1 MSPMKLC
8 PHCGQSL
15 AEEILSCPAC
25 GSEVRQG
32 RSYIDDYRIVDVL
45 HEGYSSILCR
55 AIKDGTDTSV
65 MIRIFTLQSGVNE
78 EIAGRLRRE
87 LEELKKLPEDYFVR
101 HFEVRRSVDGLW
113 YRVSEWIDTE
123 NWGTLLASGVLD
135 DYHVAF
141 RLFARIASILEGLH
155 RIGHFIPHLILD
167 DILVF
172 KGEGEELEVKIDYKL
187 SRFLD
192 PDLDRPGPMLKTLLS
207 RHPDIIHQRP
217 LDFRSD
223 IWSLGKIFIELL
235 TADYNILDFKEK
247 IEELPLPHEAE
258 VLFKIMMADDPNLRP
273 QSMAAVADTLS
284 RIDAKQ
290 IDIAM
295 QRRRKTA
302 PLPVREI
309 VGLKRWIR
317 LLVILV
323 LIFGLLA
330 GFIWYYLAS
339 KTSDSEAILSEFANQ
354 YAGAVAFVMVEY
366 WVRDDANIYY
376 RNRTEGTAFL
386 VDRQGHLLTNR
397 HVACPWLEDNKF
409 YSVINR
415 FRLAQHPLQLE
426 YRMYLWFEGQK
437 AFKRLPDVSESD
449 ESVDMYFLDSA
460 YSTIGPQNLTI
471 AGVGKVPVK
480 TWQRILS
487 PLGDD
492 FAVLKIETV
501 PANIHPLPLDQ
512 KMNPLNIQKLSPV
525 IALGFPLG
533 SSAQE
538 HRVNVSV
545 TRGHV
550 RRAFENFLQVDS
562 SLYRGNSGGP
572 IIDLNGKVIGI
583 ASSVAIDYSIGL
595 MPVATPL
602 SDLGMVLPITK
613 AASFLEEI
621 KAGRLKWNGVLD
633 LAVQTKI
640 RQITDLADNRDWQ
653 SAMELA
659 DRELLESHDP
669 ALVMTAAVMHFCAED
684 YQGADRLFK
693 RALSMDSENGH
704 ALMMLF
710 LIDWLNNDAAES
722 PHRRELIILDWRS
735 PHEFFGFLV
744 KLVEEKIDETT
755 AMAGGYTAHENSWLR
770 YISGLKAARRAN
782 LVSAENHFKEAALAA
797 EGNSWI
803 FYLALAGLEKVQQ
816 QRLALLKDSSR
827 QRAYQSEIEATNA
840 NLMSLRQHLAEK
852 RLQLT
857 PLITRL
863 KQPGITPT
871 EKKRLLEEMRRIN
884 PTDSRILIA
893 LVYLDTMNADWN
905 PALKNI
911 RTFLALSGRENR
923 DRLRAG
929 LLEAELLKLVNEPA
943 NAEMKLKAFKQ
954 GIYDQWYRNIAECL
968 LGEKSAQSL
977 ISAAMEDPQYIL
989 TANTALGLWAEGAG
1003 DRQMAVTYYREALVS
1018 YQDYLQEYDLARER
1032 IRMLREK

>member
-1 MSPMKLC
+1 MKLC
-8 PHCGQSL
+8 PDCGQAL
-15 AEEILSCPAC
+15 AEEILTCPAC

-55 AIKDGTDTSV
+55 AIKDDTDTSV

-101 HFEVRRSVDGLW
+101 HFEVRKSSDGLW
-113 YRVSEWIDTE
+113 YRVSEWIDAE
-123 NWGTLLASGVLD
+123 NWGTLLASGALD

-141 RLFARIASILEGLH
+141 KLFARIASILEGLH

-172 KGEGEELEVKIDYKL
+172 KGEGEALEVKIDYKL

-192 PDLDRPGPMLKTLLS
+192 PDLDRPGPMLKALLNQ
-207 RHPDIIHQRP
+207 HPDIIHQRP

-235 TADYNILDFKEK
+235 TADYNIIDFQDK
-247 IEELPLPHEAE
+247 IEELTLPHEAE
-258 VLFKIMMADDPNLRP
+258 VLFKIMTADDPNLRP
-273 QSMAAVADTLS
+273 QSMIAVAETLS
-284 RIDAKQ
+284 RIDDKE
-290 IDIAM
+290 IEIAM
-295 QRRRKTA
+295 QSRPKAAALQT
-302 PLPVREI
+302 REI
-309 VGLKRWIR
+309 LGLKRWIR

-323 LIFGLLA
+323 LIFGLSA

-354 YAGAVAFVMVEY
+354 YAGGVAFVMVEY
-366 WVRDDANIYY
+366 WVRDDKNTYY

-386 VDRQGHLLTNR
+386 ADRQGYLLTNR

-409 YSVINR
+409 YSIINR
-415 FRLAQHPLQLE
+415 FRLDQHPLQLE

-437 AFKRLPDVSESD
+437 AFKRLPDVSESE
-449 ESVDMYFLDSA
+449 ESVDIYFLDSA
-460 YSTIGPQNLTI
+460 YSTLGPRQVSI
-471 AGVGKVPVK
+471 AGVGQVPVK

-501 PANIHPLPLDQ
+501 PANIHPLPLDH
-512 KMNPLNIQKLSPV
+512 KMNPLKIQKLSPV
-525 IALGFPLG
+525 IAIGFPLG

-550 RRAFENFLQVDS
+550 RRTFDNFLQVDS

-572 IIDLNGKVIGI
+572 IIDIHGKVIGI
-583 ASSVAIDYSIGL
+583 ASSVAVDYTLGL

-613 AASFLEEI
+613 AAAFLEEI
-621 KAGRLKWNGVLD
+621 KAGHLKWNGVLD
-633 LAVQTKI
+633 LAVQIKI
-640 RQITDLADNRDWQ
+640 KQITELADHRDWQ

-659 DRELLESHDP
+659 DRELLKSPDP
-669 ALVMTAAVMHFCAED
+669 ALVMAAAIMHFCTED
-684 YQGADRLFK
+684 FQGADRLFR

-704 ALMMLF
+704 ARMMLF
-710 LIDWLNNDAAES
+710 LIDWMNNAAAES
-722 PHRRELIILDWRS
+722 AHRRELIKLDWRS
-735 PHEFFGFLV
+735 PHEFFGHLV
-744 KLVEEKIDETT
+744 NLVEDKVDETT
-755 AMAGGYTAHENSWLR
+755 AIAGGYTAYENSWLR
-770 YISGLKAARRAN
+770 YISGLKAARNAD
-782 LVSAENHFKEAALAA
+782 LVYAENLFKEAVLKA
-797 EGNSWI
+797 ESDSWI

-816 QRLALLKDSSR
+816 QRFALLKDGPSQS
-827 QRAYQSEIEATNA
+827 AYQAEIEATA
-840 NLMSLRQHLAEK
+840 TKLTSVRQHQTEQ
-852 RLQLT
+852 RQQLV

-863 KQPGITPT
+863 KQPGVTSR
-871 EKKRLLEEMRRIN
+871 EKRSLLEEIRRLN
-884 PTDSRILIA
+884 PSNSRILIG
-893 LVYLDTMNADWN
+893 LIYFDTMNADWR
-905 PALKNI
+905 PALENVRK
-911 RTFLALSGRENR
+911 FLALPGRENR

-929 LLEAELLKLVNEPA
+929 LMEAELLKLMNESEE
-943 NAEMKLKAFKQ
+943 AEIKLRAFKS
-954 GIYDQWYRNIAECL
+954 GIDDRWYRTIAEAL
-968 LGEKSAQSL
+968 LGEKSDQSL
-977 ISAAMEDPQYIL
+977 ISKAMEDPQYIL
-989 TANTALGLWAEGAG
+989 TANTALGLWAEGTG
-1003 DRQMAVTYYREALVS
+1003 DQQRAVTYYREALAS
-1018 YQDYLQEYDLARER
+1018 YLDYLEEYELARER